1 MISGCQ
7 ESIRQSLKYLTLTNF
22 MDFLLLAVHQLFCI
36 GDGTSK
42 CFTDGLMPKADTQDR
57 QPVFEIFYGFNA
69 DSRIFRTPRARRKDQ
84 WLPVSYPPSPVWCT
98 SSFRTTLISGS
109 TEPISWYNIIGKA
122 VIIIDQYY
130 HSSPS
135 CAVSIACTTALALLQ
150 HSWNS
155 FSGTL
160 SATIPA
166 PDRMQISPF
175 FL

>member
-1 MISGCQ
+1 
-7 ESIRQSLKYLTLTNF
+7 

-36 GDGTSK
+36 GDDTSK

-84 WLPVSYPPSPVWCT
+84 GFRFHILQLLYGYFVISYDPDIRLH
-98 SSFRTTLISGS
+98 RTDQLV
-109 TEPISWYNIIGKA
+109 NIIGKA
-122 VIIIDQYY
+122 IIIIDQYY

>member
-1 MISGCQ
+1 
-7 ESIRQSLKYLTLTNF
+7 

-36 GDGTSK
+36 GDGSSK
-42 CFTDGLMPKADTQDR
+42 CFTDGLMSKADAQDR
-57 QPVFEIFYGFNA
+57 QFVFEIFYGFNA
-69 DSRIFRTPRARRKDQ
+69 DPCIFRTSRARGKDQ
-84 WLPVSYPPSPVWCT
+84 GFRLHGLQLFDGHFIISYDLDIR
-98 SSFRTTLISGS
+98 FHRTDQLV
-109 TEPISWYNIIGKA
+109 NIIGKA
-122 VIIIDQYY
+122 IIIIDQYY